1 MDAFTSFTSLAG
13 KNAVITGGGR
23 GIGRAYARAFA
34 SAGATSVVADRDL
47 ASAQSVADEISA
59 SGGRAIAIATDVAD
73 SASIDALSAQV
84 KADLGG
90 ADILVNNAAFFA
102 DIDMR
107 PFYEIPDDEW
117 DYAMRVNVTGCYRC
131 AKALTAQLRA
141 KGWGR
146 IINIS
151 SSVVEM
157 GRANYMHYVTSK
169 SALVGMTRAM
179 ARELG
184 EFGITVNA
192 IMPGLVKTEVPR
204 KTSNDEIMK
213 QIAQQ
218 QCVKRV
224 GAPEDIAAVVVF
236 LATDAASF
244 VTGQTILV
252 DGGLYFR

>member
-1 MDAFTSFTSLAG
+1 MDEFASFTSLAG
-13 KNAVITGGGR
+13 KNVVITGGGR

-34 SAGATSVVADRDL
+34 AAGAFSIVAERDPESGQAVVDEITADGGRGRAIMTDVANADSIQNMRDI
-47 ASAQSVADEISA
+47 VADE
-59 SGGRAIAIATDVAD
+59 
-73 SASIDALSAQV
+73 
-84 KADLGG
+84 LGG

-102 DIDMR
+102 DIEMR
-107 PFYEIPDDEW
+107 PFQDIPDEEW
-117 DYAMRVNVTGCYRC
+117 DHAMNVNISGSYRC
-131 AKALTAQLRA
+131 AKALMPQMRA

-157 GRANYMHYVTSK
+157 GRSNYLHYVTSK

-184 EFGITVNA
+184 DFGITVNA
-192 IMPGLVKTEVPR
+192 VMPGLVKTEISR
-204 KTSNDEIMK
+204 KTTNDDVMKEIS
-213 QIAQQ
+213 AQ

-224 GAPEDIAAVVVF
+224 GTPQDIAAAVLF
-236 LATDAASF
+236 LASDLASF
-244 VTGQTILV
+244 ISGQTILV

>member
-23 GIGRAYARAFA
+23 GIGRAYALSFA
-34 SAGATSVVADRDL
+34 SAGAVAIIADRD
-47 ASAQSVADEISA
+47 ADTAQAVADEIVA
-59 SGGRAIAIATDVAD
+59 MGGQAVAITTDVAD
-73 SASIDALSAQV
+73 SGSIQALSEQINS
-84 KADLGG
+84 DLGG

-117 DYAMRVNVTGCYRC
+117 EYAMRVNITGCYRC
-131 AKALTAQLRA
+131 AKALTPQFRA

-157 GRANYMHYVTSK
+157 GRANYLHYVTSK

-184 EFGITVNA
+184 KFGVTVNA
-192 IMPGLVKTEVPR
+192 VMPGLVKTEVPR

-213 QIAQQ
+213 EIAAQ
-218 QCVKRV
+218 QCVNRV
-224 GAPEDIAAVVVF
+224 GSPNDIAAVVVF